1 MPLRPWI
8 GDEPVQTKE
17 VPTTFA
23 TRRVITAR
31 YVLAGNNLSVT
42 YVVPQGRAYYFRHA
56 YIQVNTSAGGA
67 TFRQALFGIW
77 TPQPTQYGGASTNI
91 AAYASSMFSNNKNH
105 LLMFVPCGNQVLNAG
120 ENDQYYREQI
130 NVAPCWLLQG
140 DWFRLDV
147 FQCTAGDIVTVVIT
161 VDEAEYR

>member
-1 MPLRPWI
+1 MPLRSWV
-8 GDEPVQTKE
+8 GTEPVSTRE
-17 VPTTFA
+17 ERITTEN
-23 TRRVITAR
+23 RKIITER
-31 YVLAGNNLSVT
+31 YVLAGANLSVT
-42 YVVPQGRAYYFRHA
+42 FTVPQGRAYYFRHA

-67 TFRQALFGIW
+67 TFRQALFGLWIN
-77 TPQPTQYGGASTNI
+77 TPTRYGGASTNI

-105 LLMFVPCGNQVLNAG
+105 LLMFVPCGNQTLNAG

-130 NVAPCWLLQG
+130 NVAECWLEQG

-161 VDEAEYR
+161 TDEVSTL